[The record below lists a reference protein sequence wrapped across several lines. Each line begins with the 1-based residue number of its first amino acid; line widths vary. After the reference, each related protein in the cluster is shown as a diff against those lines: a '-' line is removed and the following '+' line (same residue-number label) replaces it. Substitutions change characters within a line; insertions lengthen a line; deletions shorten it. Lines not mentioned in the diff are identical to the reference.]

1 VVVPR
6 LDHLANGPELI
17 NEGRSLDVGEL
28 QVPIDALEAPLGHEG
43 AEIVGAWV
51 LLLLSGDGIVAP
63 KLINV
68 HPEHVDIRR
77 QMPRKR
83 RSLPKG
89 TGVVPVLTTPAFVS
103 GNRMAENHI
112 IGKKCMKSWR

>member
-1 VVVPR
+1 MVVPR

-17 NEGRSLDVGEL
+17 NKGRSLDDGEL

-51 LLLLSGDGIVAP
+51 LLLVVGDGVVVP

-68 HPEHVDIRR
+68 P
-77 QMPRKR
+77 
-83 RSLPKG
+83 S
-89 TGVVPVLTTPAFVS
+89 
-103 GNRMAENHI
+103 
-112 IGKKCMKSWR
+112 